1 MVGILLL
8 YKWKFSCPSNKFL
21 TLLQINIIIVI
32 DIYVVSY
39 QYLTFQ
45 QSRLV
50 NYKTGDSWFKYEAF
64 LEACLIVKYSERI
77 LELPCLRILS
87 RLSVFFLQLDGANGK
102 KLKRSTLHLFF
113 FRFSSIKKLFL
124 LRKMFSWKIV
134 WPLSLVS
141 PFAAL
146 WFQEVWNN

>member
-1 MVGILLL
+1 M
-8 YKWKFSCPSNKFL
+8 
-21 TLLQINIIIVI
+21 LQINIIIVI

-39 QYLTFQ
+39 QNLTFQ

-50 NYKTGDSWFKYEAF
+50 NYKTGDSWFKYGAF

-102 KLKRSTLHLFF
+102 KVKAFDSPSLLLQIFF
-113 FRFSSIKKLFL
+113 NKKIVSFTKNVFMKNSLTSFSPLSHL
-124 LRKMFSWKIV
+124 LRHFDFKKFEIIKSFWKQIEMEICKKH
-134 WPLSLVS
+134 
-141 PFAAL
+141 F
-146 WFQEVWNN
+146 